1 MYQQVFDKNLVKNLK
16 ISTKI
21 SFQFDELFKIKFPLT
36 DSRFLLK
43 TFQTKLAG
51 TFPGF
56 FYHGLLI
63 FPALICF
70 KASLLL
76 NGFNWCVATKSSTHL
91 ELILA
96 YSRNAQPIAFCTKN
110 SLEFEWGMICW
121 LKILSLVKSFLLN
134 WYIMDVLF
142 NQKLS
147 DLFHSGVTD
156 LSKSSGSIF
165 HQ

>member
-1 MYQQVFDKNLVKNLK
+1 MPTLLCIPSDLICDTKSQKTSRISLIKPEQQRLRSYYCDQIKEFIPGVPASFRQEFSKKSQN
-16 ISTKI
+16 ITKI
-21 SFQFDELFKIKFPLT
+21 SFQFDELFKIKFRLT

-51 TFPGF
+51 TFPVF

-110 SLEFEWGMICW
+110 SLEFE
-121 LKILSLVKSFLLN
+121 
-134 WYIMDVLF
+134 
-142 NQKLS
+142 
-147 DLFHSGVTD
+147 
-156 LSKSSGSIF
+156 
-165 HQ
+165 